1 MSSSELFQ
9 TLTEISD
16 RICGH
21 MAQRFILEEEA
32 RLLIPKQNYERIS
45 QLSNEMTHHVSE
57 IRALQLNVMELAIDD
72 KDLHSILLRKNI
84 MESGTLLN
92 GEKSVNFRCYPVI
105 PEMLYAGEIPS
116 SVMDELLHM
125 KLNELARLG
134 VTKIINLTEEGEKNF
149 KGIPLRDYD
158 EYLREIETQ
167 NGKSMEMIRLSIPDL
182 DIPSVEHMKD
192 IQSTIRN
199 FLFNGETV
207 YVHCWG
213 GIGRTGT
220 VIGCFLIE
228 NGILTT
234 NNVLTYIEFLKRNT
248 EIHDRNSPETD
259 DQCNFIYSWERL

>member
-1 MSSSELFQ
+1 MTSIEPFQ
-9 TLTEISD
+9 TLSETSE
-16 RICGH
+16 RICDLLVE
-21 MAQRFILEEEA
+21 RFLLEEEA

-45 QLSNEMTHHVSE
+45 QLSKEMNQILSE
-57 IRALQLNVMELAIDD
+57 IRSLQLNTMELPIHESDMD
-72 KDLHSILLRKNI
+72 SLLLRKNI

-92 GEKSVNFRCYPVI
+92 EKKSVNFRCYPVI
-105 PEMLYAGEIPS
+105 PGMLYAGEIPS
-116 SVMDELLHM
+116 SVMDEMLHL

-158 EYLREIETQ
+158 QYLRDLKNQ

-182 DIPSVEHMKD
+182 DIPSVEHMRD

-199 FLFNGETV
+199 FVNNGETV

-234 NNVLTYIEFLKRNT
+234 KNVLPYIEFLKRNT
-248 EIHDRNSPETD
+248 EIHDRKSPETD
-259 DQCNFIYSWERL
+259 DQCNFIYSWER